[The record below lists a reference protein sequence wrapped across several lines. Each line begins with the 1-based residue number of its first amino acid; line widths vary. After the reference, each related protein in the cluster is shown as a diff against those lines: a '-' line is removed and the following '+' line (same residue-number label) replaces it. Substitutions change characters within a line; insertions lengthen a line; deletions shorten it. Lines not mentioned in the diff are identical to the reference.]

1 MVASWSAVSSETAR
15 ILVAFYGFMMGAE
28 PKVRPDLSIIQTEPG
43 TPRPDA
49 VSRPPGSS
57 LPLPRAHLASLRSP
71 RSQAKPRQPIYEGH
85 TDLLVFLL
93 LSAGVFFVNWGLR
106 LFVVEPVAA
115 KLLGR
120 RSTKSKVQKFAQ
132 SSMEMVFYGAFTVF
146 GALVVPGQEWF
157 WPSKLWWMDFPAGKT
172 LFITDTLKAYY
183 LLYAARYAQ
192 GIVSCLIEH
201 KRKDFWEMQ
210 VHHVVTVSLIGVS
223 YAFGWNRVGAVVMV
237 LLDPADVPLH
247 VAKQFKYVGD
257 ARGGATQKIMQTGAD
272 VFFVIF
278 MLLFAVMRLG
288 LYPYVVWSAHIEGR
302 RYFTYGAGA
311 WTCVALLYILLV
323 LQVYWF
329 ALIVKVAIKVV
340 TSGAAEDVRSDDEDE
355 DEEPEDKKK
364 R

>member
-1 MVASWSAVSSETAR
+1 M
-15 ILVAFYGFMMGAE
+15 
-28 PKVRPDLSIIQTEPG
+28 
-43 TPRPDA
+43 
-49 VSRPPGSS
+49 
-57 LPLPRAHLASLRSP
+57 P

-106 LFVVEPVAA
+106 LFWSSPSPQA
-115 KLLGR
+115 LGR

-157 WPSKLWWMDFPAGKT
+157 WPSKLWWMDFPRARRSSSRT
-172 LFITDTLKAYY
+172 PSRPITF
-183 LLYAARYAQ
+183 YAARYAQ

-210 VHHVVTVSLIGVS
+210 IHHVVTVSLIGVS
-223 YAFGWNRVGAVVMV
+223 YAFGWNRVGAVVHG
-237 LLDPADVPLH
+237 PPRSSDVPSTSPSSSSTSATLAGRHPEDHADGRGRLLRHLH
-247 VAKQFKYVGD
+247 APLRGD
-257 ARGGATQKIMQTGAD
+257 APRALPVRRVVGASRREDTSRTAGRVDLRG
-272 VFFVIF
+272 
-278 MLLFAVMRLG
+278 
-288 LYPYVVWSAHIEGR
+288 
-302 RYFTYGAGA
+302 
-311 WTCVALLYILLV
+311 LLYILLV

-340 TSGAAEDVRSDDEDE
+340 TSGAAEDVRSDDEEE

-364 R
+364 K